1 MSWLSDFEATAQKDE
16 QWVVKE
22 IATGWQALQT
32 AEQTAAVDVVNLFGW
47 IQAHQQ
53 QILTVF
59 QGVLTDAAVIGS
71 LIPETAPEVA
81 IATTALDAA
90 TAAIDV
96 ASAGVTAGSTP
107 LSTLA
112 NAYQLSKT
120 AASAVNAV
128 LQQATAKPAAAA
140 PATTTAPATS

>member
-1 MSWLSDFEATAQKDE
+1 MSWLSSFEAATQKDE

-22 IATGWQALQT
+22 ISTGWKALQS
-32 AEQTAAVDVVNLFGW
+32 AEQTAAVDVINVFGW

-53 QILTVF
+53 QILSVF
-59 QGVLTDAAVIGS
+59 QGVLTDATAIGS
-71 LIPETAPEVA
+71 IIPAVAPEVA

-96 ASAGVTAGSTP
+96 ASAGITAGSTP
-107 LSTLA
+107 LSTLSS
-112 NAYQLSKT
+112 AYQLSKT

-128 LQQATAKPAAAA
+128 LQKVAAEPVAAPAAA
-140 PATTTAPATS
+140 PAPG